1 MVKSIDIEKARILMP
16 KRVQNSNKATFGKVL
31 NIAGSKYYQGAAY
44 LSSISAMLIGAGYST
59 LACPDCII
67 NNIASLS
74 PNLTFFP
81 LRSFNGESI
90 AADNAKLILEKTE
103 EYDVIS
109 LGCGISTTSST
120 LEFVGTF
127 LEKYKGEKPLVI
139 DADGLNSIV
148 VLEIKK
154 LPQNTLITPHP
165 KELARL
171 LGDENVDINSDRE
184 FYAKEAVK
192 KFGVTVLLKGQNTVI
207 TDGNELYINK
217 TGNSA
222 LAKAGTGDV
231 LTGIISGLIAQKL
244 SIIEAATL
252 GAFIHGITGELA
264 SKKLTEY
271 STLASDLL
279 EFIPEAIKKIQQI
292 EQ

>member
-1 MVKSIDIEKARILMP
+1 MVKSIDIEKAKELMP

-31 NIAGSKYYQGAAY
+31 NIAGSKCYQGAAY
-44 LSSISAMLIGAGYST
+44 LSSIAAMLVGAGYST

-67 NNIASLS
+67 NNIAALS
-74 PNLTFFP
+74 PNLTFLP
-81 LRSFNGESI
+81 LRSFNTESI
-90 AADNAKLILEKTE
+90 ASDNAKLILEKAE

-127 LEKYKGEKPLVI
+127 LEKYKGTKPLLI
-139 DADGLNSIV
+139 DADGLNAISI
-148 VLEIKK
+148 LEIKK

-171 LGDENVDINSDRE
+171 LGDETIDINSDRE
-184 FYAKEAVK
+184 FYAKEAVNR
-192 KFGVTVLLKGQNTVI
+192 FGVTVLLKGQNTVI
-207 TDGNELYINK
+207 TDGSNTYINK

-244 SIIEAATL
+244 TILDAALL
-252 GAFIHGITGELA
+252 GAFIHGITGEIA
-264 SKKLTEY
+264 SEKLTEY
-271 STLASDLL
+271 SSLASNLL
-279 EFIPEAIKKIQQI
+279 DFIPEAIKKLT
-292 EQ
+292 